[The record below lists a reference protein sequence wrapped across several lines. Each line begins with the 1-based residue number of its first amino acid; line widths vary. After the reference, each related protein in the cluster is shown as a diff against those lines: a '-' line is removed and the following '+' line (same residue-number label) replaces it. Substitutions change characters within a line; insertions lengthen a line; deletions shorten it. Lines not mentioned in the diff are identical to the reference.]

1 MTSTP
6 HNWSFQ
12 NYYNNY
18 FLHTAIAAIAGPVDI
33 CIAEAADSHQI
44 RCETVM
50 EDVVQRIQS
59 TTLSACD
66 ASSLARTPQTSLYSR
81 GIQQE
86 AVYGHSYPAHDSNPY
101 GKLRHVDDSRRQVCA
116 DDASCGK
123 TAVTMNEISA
133 RAQTR
138 EDADV
143 APPRVGNLLD
153 NRGLVA
159 PVAPPRR
166 LPLQDAGPDANYL
179 QVIAHTEE
187 VGNGGDQSS
196 EEESD
201 DGGLDGVGRV
211 ASSAYLL

>member
-1 MTSTP
+1 
-6 HNWSFQ
+6 
-12 NYYNNY
+12 
-18 FLHTAIAAIAGPVDI
+18 
-33 CIAEAADSHQI
+33 
-44 RCETVM
+44 
-50 EDVVQRIQS
+50 
-59 TTLSACD
+59 
-66 ASSLARTPQTSLYSR
+66 
-81 GIQQE
+81 
-86 AVYGHSYPAHDSNPY
+86 
-101 GKLRHVDDSRRQVCA
+101 
-116 DDASCGK
+116 
-123 TAVTMNEISA
+123 MNEISA

-138 EDADV
+138 KDADV

-153 NRGLVA
+153 NCGLVA

>member
-18 FLHTAIAAIAGPVDI
+18 FPHTAIAAIAGPVDI

-50 EDVVQRIQS
+50 EDAVQRIQS

-66 ASSLARTPQTSLYSR
+66 ASSLARTPQTSLYGR

-153 NRGLVA
+153 NFETVVLSHRLHRHVDCHCKMLV
-159 PVAPPRR
+159 RT
-166 LPLQDAGPDANYL
+166 Q
-179 QVIAHTEE
+179 TTCK
-187 VGNGGDQSS
+187 
-196 EEESD
+196 
-201 DGGLDGVGRV
+201 
-211 ASSAYLL
+211 